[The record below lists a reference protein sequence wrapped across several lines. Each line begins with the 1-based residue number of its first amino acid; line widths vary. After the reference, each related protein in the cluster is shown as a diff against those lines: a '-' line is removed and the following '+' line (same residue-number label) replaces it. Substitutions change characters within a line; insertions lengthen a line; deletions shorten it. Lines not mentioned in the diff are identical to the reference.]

1 MKKSITKF
9 FATLMALCM
18 ICVTPVLAAEPCN
31 STANDTSAVESKT
44 TATVSP
50 RSNSFTYE
58 YGKTYSVYL
67 STLTYGSSRKA
78 YTGYGGDCIV
88 NLRFTHSSGKV
99 YTVAFT
105 VDGTYHS
112 ELMGVS
118 MPSGQYTVTMASST
132 GTFNRIM
139 INFI

>member
-31 STANDTSAVESKT
+31 STTNATSAVESRT

-50 RSNSFTYE
+50 KSNSFTYE
-58 YGKTYSVYL
+58 KGKTYSIYL
-67 STLTYGSSRKA
+67 SPLTAGSSRKA
-78 YTGYGGDCIV
+78 YTGHGGNCIV

-99 YTVAFT
+99 YTLAFI
-105 VDGTYHS
+105 VDNAYHS
-112 ELMGVS
+112 ELMGIS

-132 GTFNRIM
+132 GNFEDIM